1 MNKPFIAWDWQA
13 DLEANSIK
21 RGVMGAVRA
30 FFLDPSFTFVAW
42 VRLFMYLKVRRFRFA
57 GVLTSLVYAHII
69 KTFACEV
76 NFQIKSI
83 GKGLRIPHPL
93 GIVIGANAEI
103 GNNVTIFHNVTLGR
117 KIMGSLCQIPVGDNA
132 TISAGAVILGPLTIG
147 ENAVIG
153 ANAVVLNDVPANTTV
168 VGIPARPI
176 SIKS

>member
-1 MNKPFIAWDWQA
+1 MAWDWQS

-21 RGVMGAVRA
+21 RGKWGAIRA

-42 VRLFMYLKVRRFRFA
+42 VRLFMFLKLKHFPIA

-69 KTFACEV
+69 KTFSCEV
-76 NFQIKSI
+76 NYQTKSI

-103 GNNVTIFHNVTLGR
+103 GNNVTILQNVTFGR
-117 KIMGSLCQIPVGDNA
+117 KKLGSICHIPVGHNA
-132 TISAGAVILGPLTIG
+132 TISAGAVILGPVSIG

-153 ANAVVLNDVPANTTV
+153 ANAVVLKDVLANTTV
-168 VGIPARPI
+168 VGIPACPI
-176 SIKS
+176 GM